1 MKFVHAAD
9 IHLDSPLRG
18 LERYPG
24 APVEQIREAT
34 RRAVENLVDLCIDEG
49 ADFLLIAGDL
59 YDGTWKDYN
68 TGLFFTDKM
77 SRLREAEIPVFLV
90 RGNHDAA
97 SQITTKLRL
106 PDNVAELSVRRA
118 ETKVLGNLGVAIHGQ
133 SFANKAVT
141 DDLAAHYP
149 DPIAGYFN
157 IGLLH
162 TCVSGREGHESYAP
176 CSLDTLVRKGYD
188 YWALGHVHKR
198 EILHKEPW
206 VVFPGNLQGRHAR
219 ETGPKGATVV
229 TVENGRVVSLEP
241 RCLDAVRWTVCD
253 VDIGGAASGDDV
265 VDIARALLAR
275 SLDDADGRPVAAR
288 VILRGTS
295 RAHGALHA
303 HPERWTNE
311 IRTAARDLGGE
322 GVWVEKIRFASRTS
336 INLVA
341 LCDRDDALGALAR
354 SLRAARESEDELR
367 ALGEELASLRHK
379 LPPEALDGDDGLKL
393 DDPATIRGFLED
405 VEQRLIPRLLQ
416 REQGS

>member
-24 APVEQIREAT
+24 APAEQIREAT
-34 RRAVENLVDLCIDEG
+34 RRAVENLVELCIDEA

-77 SRLREAEIPVFLV
+77 SRLREAEIPVFIV

-106 PDNVAELSVRRA
+106 PENVSELSIRRA
-118 ETKVLGNLGVAIHGQ
+118 ETKALGNLGVAVHGQ

-149 DPIAGYFN
+149 DPIPGFFN

-176 CSLDTLVRKGYD
+176 CSLETLVRKGYD

-206 VVFPGNLQGRHAR
+206 VVFPGNLQGRHAK

-229 TVENGRVVSLEP
+229 TVEDGRVRAVEA

-253 VDIGGAASGDDV
+253 VDIAAAASGDDV

-275 SLDDADGRPVAAR
+275 SLDEADGRPVAAR
-288 VILRGTS
+288 VLLQGTS
-295 RAHGALHA
+295 RAHAALQA
-303 HPERWTNE
+303 SPERWTQE
-311 IRTAARDLGGE
+311 IRAAARDIGGE
-322 GVWVEKIRFASRTS
+322 GVWVEKIRFASRTP
-336 INLVA
+336 INLHE
-341 LCDRDDALGALAR
+341 LYERDDAIGQLAR
-354 SLRAARESEDELR
+354 SLRASRESEEELR
-367 ALGEELASLRHK
+367 ALTEDLASLRHK
-379 LPPEALDGDDGLKL
+379 LPQEALEGDDGLKL
-393 DDPATIRGFLED
+393 DDPATIRGLLED
-405 VEQRLIPRLLQ
+405 VEQMLIPRLLQ